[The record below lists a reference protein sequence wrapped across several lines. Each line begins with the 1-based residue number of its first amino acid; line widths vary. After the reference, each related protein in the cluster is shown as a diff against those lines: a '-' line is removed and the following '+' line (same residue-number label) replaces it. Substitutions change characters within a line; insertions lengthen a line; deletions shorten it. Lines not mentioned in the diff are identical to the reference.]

1 MKARMILTPL
11 HTHSLAPCKPLL
23 FFSPFLLSRS
33 FLISSM
39 DVPHRFSS
47 GLTGFGGLFLGGI
60 LAELADDASHLFVEQ
75 IRCDPEESDHSRMRK
90 EYEKGERKEK
100 EVILAM
106 R

>member
-1 MKARMILTPL
+1 M
-11 HTHSLAPCKPLL
+11 
-23 FFSPFLLSRS
+23 
-33 FLISSM
+33 
-39 DVPHRFSS
+39 
-47 GLTGFGGLFLGGI
+47 GGI